1 MTRGNSR
8 RAKRADAYMRCV
20 RRALLAALVAL
31 AATPCA
37 HAQDWPQRP
46 VKLVVP
52 YAPGGITDEAA
63 RFAARHLGE
72 APGLCSTTKGWPNA
86 LGGTPQAFAATIAH
100 DVAVWREAVRLTG
113 GLER

>member
-1 MTRGNSR
+1 VRACAGLATAAGEDR
-8 RAKRADAYMRCV
+8 R
-20 RRALLAALVAL
+20 
-31 AATPCA
+31 T
-37 HAQDWPQRP
+37 
-46 VKLVVP
+46 
-52 YAPGGITDEAA
+52 YASGGITDEAA

-86 LGGTPQAFAATIAH
+86 LGGTPQEFAATIAH